1 LTFEEDIKEDVW
13 AQSIDEEIRCIENIQ
28 TWNLVEVLEEIDVM
42 SVKWIYKARQDAE
55 EMYKITRKGL
65 L

>member
-42 SVKWIYKARQDAE
+42 SVKWIYKTRQDAE